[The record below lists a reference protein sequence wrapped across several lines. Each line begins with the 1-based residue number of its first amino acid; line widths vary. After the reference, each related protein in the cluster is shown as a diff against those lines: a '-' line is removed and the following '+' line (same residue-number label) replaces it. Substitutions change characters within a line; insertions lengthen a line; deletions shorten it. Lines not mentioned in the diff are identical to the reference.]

1 MINQPF
7 LSAIMTLTD
16 INGNAIAKDLMCQID
31 TVNLDW
37 NMEVQSMI
45 SDDWF
50 DIYSR
55 FWTTPVPARGNY
67 FVDQATNTT
76 YQVRSVTAVY
86 IDHLEIR
93 TTRYSSGTT
102 P

>member
-1 MINQPF
+1 MNLPF

-16 INGNAIAKDLMCQID
+16 INDAEIARDLPVQID

-37 NMEVQSMI
+37 NMEVQGGI
-45 SDDWF
+45 PDDWF

-67 FVDQATNTT
+67 FVDQTTNTK

-86 IDHLEIR
+86 IDHLEVR
-93 TTRYSSGTT
+93 CTRYSGST